1 MSSEPRHALID
12 ALKAIISQIIVL
24 HHLAFYGPMSDYAAP
39 LAPELFAWLS
49 QYARVAVQ
57 TFLVVGGFLA
67 AQSLARDGTL
77 VARPLGQLLGKR
89 FLKLVPPYL
98 AALALALVGAAI
110 ARQLMAHD
118 SIPEAPSL
126 GQLLTHLV
134 LLHGHFGFDGLS
146 AGVWY
151 IGIDFQLYAL
161 LCLTL
166 WLAARAAHLPAQAA
180 HLGRALVMALL
191 AASLFVFNRA
201 PSLDNWAIYF
211 VGAYGLGAMA
221 YWGVRPG
228 RVSPEFL
235 LAVAIAVAA
244 LALDFRSRIAMA
256 LVVALLLAL
265 SRFQPRLAAWPSSSL
280 IGWLGKVSYSVF
292 LVHFPVCLVVNGVFE
307 RFVPHTPWLQLL
319 GIVLAWGA
327 SLAVGALFH
336 RHVELAAQ
344 GWWHSPRATPNPAR

>member
-1 MSSEPRHALID
+1 MRSEPRHALID

-49 QYARVAVQ
+49 QYARIAVQ

-77 VARPLGQLLGKR
+77 VTRPLGQLLGKR

-110 ARQLMAHD
+110 ARQLMVHD

-166 WLAARAAHLPAQAA
+166 WLAARAEGKDYV
-180 HLGRALVMALL
+180 LGGSASNRLL
-191 AASLFVFNRA
+191 IDPPSEAGGLA
-201 PSLDNWAIYF
+201 PVYGCITVDPDLNITVELSLDSAFAADSPYNTTISIQCTPTF
-211 VGAYGLGAMA
+211 DNQ
-221 YWGVRPG
+221 G
-228 RVSPEFL
+228 RVTVIEYGDNT
-235 LAVAIAVAA
+235 VVKKTEAA
-244 LALDFRSRIAMA
+244 
-256 LVVALLLAL
+256 
-265 SRFQPRLAAWPSSSL
+265 
-280 IGWLGKVSYSVF
+280 
-292 LVHFPVCLVVNGVFE
+292 
-307 RFVPHTPWLQLL
+307 
-319 GIVLAWGA
+319 
-327 SLAVGALFH
+327 
-336 RHVELAAQ
+336 
-344 GWWHSPRATPNPAR
+344 